1 MRFPS
6 ECCQIHQT
14 LRQTMPQLTE
24 AQSKGLALWTFGTIT
39 AKSGCQNAV
48 IAALT
53 FIGGFSAVRQR
64 LREWLYDGADRST
77 PSQNQIDVRA
87 CFAPLMRWVLS
98 LWKSSDLALA
108 IDPTMLS
115 DRLCA
120 IVVSVVYRG
129 CAIPAAWV
137 VMPANKKGKWIDP
150 TVKLLDLLSVAIPND
165 IRVIVMTDRGLRS
178 PKLWKKIHKL
188 GWHPYM
194 RQCVNTTFCLAG
206 GMRMP
211 ARRLVSGPGNSF
223 IGSGTAFRA
232 ESKRLKGTIIVI
244 WVEGQDAPWIILT
257 DLPPKEAGA
266 SWYEMRFWI
275 ETGFKALKSVGWQW
289 QKTRRT
295 DPARVE
301 RHWLVLSVA
310 TLLTLA
316 TGSRVEDAQALKRDP
331 SALRSPPKAAPERN
345 RLVSVFRLGL
355 SMLSRLLTKGR
366 MWRRVWLLPEPW
378 PPPPEGVKVV
388 YHPEPQNLPL

>member
-6 ECCQIHQT
+6 ECYQIHRT
-14 LRQTMPQLTE
+14 LRQTMPHLSE

-39 AKSGCQNAV
+39 AQSGCQNAV
-48 IAALT
+48 IAALNFT
-53 FIGGFSAVRQR
+53 GGFSAVRQR

-77 PSQNQIDVRA
+77 PSPNQIDVRA
-87 CFAPLMRWVLS
+87 CFAPLMSWVLS
-98 LWKSSDLALA
+98 MWKSSDLALA

-120 IVVSVVYRG
+120 LVVSVVYRG
-129 CAIPAAWV
+129 CAIPVAWTV
-137 VMPANKKGKWIDP
+137 LPANEKGKWIDP
-150 TVKLLDLLSVAIPND
+150 ICELLDLISVAIPD
-165 IRVIVMTDRGLRS
+165 GMRVIVMADRGLRS
-178 PKLWKKIHKL
+178 PDLWKKIQDL

-194 RQCVNTTFCLAG
+194 RQSINTTFCLDG

-211 ARRLVSGPGNSF
+211 ARKLVSAPGNSF
-223 IGSGTAFRA
+223 IGSGTAFSA
-232 ESKRLKGTIIVI
+232 ESKRIKGTIIVT
-244 WVEGQDAPWIILT
+244 WVEGQDNPWIILT
-257 DLPPKEAGA
+257 DLKPEEAGA

-331 SALRSPPKAAPERN
+331 SALRAPPKAAPERN

-355 SMLSRLLTKGR
+355 TTLSRLLAKGR

-388 YHPEPQNLPL
+388 YHPEIRNLPL

>member
-6 ECCQIHQT
+6 ECCQIHHT

-39 AKSGCQNAV
+39 AQSGCRNAV
-48 IAALT
+48 IAALNFT
-53 FIGGFSAVRQR
+53 GGFSAVRQR

-87 CFAPLMRWVLS
+87 RFAPLMRWVLS
-98 LWKSSDLALA
+98 LWTSSDLALA

-115 DRLCA
+115 DRLCV

-129 CAIPAAWV
+129 CAIPVA
-137 VMPANKKGKWIDP
+137 
-150 TVKLLDLLSVAIPND
+150 LVAIPSD
-165 IRVIVMTDRGLRS
+165 MRVIVMMDRGLRS
-178 PKLWKKIHKL
+178 RKLWEKIQDL
-188 GWHPYM
+188 RWHPYM
-194 RQCVNTTFCLAG
+194 RQCINTTFRLDG
-206 GMRMP
+206 GKRMP
-211 ARRLVSGPGNSF
+211 ARRPVSSPGNSF
-223 IGSGTAFRA
+223 IGSGMAFSAKSR
-232 ESKRLKGTIIVI
+232 RLRGTIIVI
-244 WVEGQDAPWIILT
+244 WVEGQDEPWIILT
-257 DLPPKEAGA
+257 DIEPTEAGA
-266 SWYEMRFWI
+266 SWHELRFWI
-275 ETGFKALKSVGWQW
+275 ETGFKALKSVGWQRW
-289 QKTRRT
+289 KTRRT

-316 TGSRVEDAQALKRDP
+316 TGSRVEDANALKRSP
-331 SALRSPPKAAPERN
+331 GALRSPPKAAPERN
-345 RLVSVFRLGL
+345 RLVSVFRLG
-355 SMLSRLLTKGR
+355 MATLSRLLTKGR
-366 MWRRVWLLPEPW
+366 MWRRARLLPEPW

>member
-6 ECCQIHQT
+6 ECYQIHQT
-14 LRQTMPQLTE
+14 LRQTMPNLTE

-53 FIGGFSAVRQR
+53 FTGRFSAIRQR

-77 PSQNQIDVRA
+77 PSPNQIDVRA

-98 LWKSSDLALA
+98 LWKSKDLALA

-120 IVVSVVYRG
+120 VVVSVVYRG
-129 CAIPAAWV
+129 CAIPVAWV
-137 VMPANKKGKWIDP
+137 VMPANKKGKWVDP
-150 TVKLLDLLSVAIPND
+150 VCELLDLLSVAIPTGM
-165 IRVIVMTDRGLRS
+165 RVIVMTDRGLRS
-178 PKLWKKIHKL
+178 PKLWKKIRKL
-188 GWHPYM
+188 RWHPYM
-194 RQCVNTTFCLAG
+194 RQSINTVFCLDG
-206 GMRMP
+206 GTRMP
-211 ARRLVSGPGNSF
+211 ARRLVSAPGNSF

-232 ESKRLKGTIIVI
+232 KSRRLRGTIIVI
-244 WVEGQDAPWIILT
+244 WDEGQDEPWIILT
-257 DLPPKEAGA
+257 SIKPSKAGA

-289 QKTRRT
+289 QNTRRT

-316 TGSRVEDAQALKRDP
+316 TGSRVEDANALKRDP
-331 SALRSPPKAAPERN
+331 SALRAPPKVAPERN

-355 SMLSRLLTKGR
+355 ATLSRLLAKGR

-388 YHPEPQNLPL
+388 YHPEIQNLPL

>member
-1 MRFPS
+1 VRFPS
-6 ECCQIHQT
+6 ECYQIHQT
-14 LRQTMPQLTE
+14 LRHTMPNLTE
-24 AQSKGLALWTFGTIT
+24 TQSKGLALWTFGTIT
-39 AKSGCQNAV
+39 AQSGCQNSV

-53 FIGGFSAVRQR
+53 FAGGFSSVRQR

-77 PSQNQIDVRA
+77 PSPNQIDVRA
-87 CFAPLMRWVLS
+87 CFDPLMRWVLS
-98 LWKSSDLALA
+98 LWTSKDLALA

-120 IVVSVVYRG
+120 LVVSVVYRG
-129 CAIPAAWV
+129 CAIPVAWT
-137 VMPANKKGKWIDP
+137 VMPANKPGKWIDP
-150 TVKLLDLLSVAIPND
+150 ICELLDLISVAIPD
-165 IRVIVMTDRGLRS
+165 GMRVIVMADRGLRS
-178 PKLWKKIHKL
+178 PNLWKKICDL
-188 GWHPYM
+188 RWHPYM
-194 RQCVNTTFCLAG
+194 RQRTDTVFCLDG

-211 ARRLVSGPGNSF
+211 ARKLVSAPGSSF
-223 IGSGTAFRA
+223 IGSGTAFSA
-232 ESKRLKGTIIVI
+232 KSKRQRGTIIVT
-244 WVEGQDAPWIILT
+244 WVEGQDDPWIILT
-257 DLPPKEAGA
+257 DLKPEEAGA

-316 TGSRVEDAQALKRDP
+316 FGSRVEDAQALKRNP
-331 SALRSPPKAAPERN
+331 SALRAPPKVAPGRN
-345 RLVSVFRLGL
+345 RVTGVFRLG
-355 SMLSRLLTKGR
+355 MATLSRLLTKGR

-378 PPPPEGVKVV
+378 PPPPDGVKVV
-388 YHPEPQNLPL
+388 YHPEIQNLPL